1 MAQYAKQ
8 AAAGDTWRLID
19 VRTGEAV
26 ARIWAAEHV
35 DRILR
40 DANMAEAIAN
50 ALALG
55 TTARRAAAQDAYSEW
70 LAAGGRLVDFSGGP
84 GGLSLNTLNDGS
96 ATDSNRHIYVGG
108 VHAGYFHGETYD
120 VSRLLRYLKLGEDLF
135 AAQQIQNATQRRN
148 AIDAAIDLYEASGGI
163 G

>member
-19 VRTGEAV
+19 VRTGQVV
-26 ARIWAAEHV
+26 ARIWSTAHV

-40 DANMAEAIAN
+40 DANMAEAIAA

-84 GGLSLNTLNDGS
+84 GGMSLNTLNDGTV
-96 ATDSNRHIYVGG
+96 ADGNVNIYVGG
-108 VHAGYFHGETYD
+108 VHAGYFHGQVYD
-120 VSRLLRYLKLGEDLF
+120 TSRLLRYIKLGEDLF

-148 AIDAAIDLYEASGGI
+148 AIDAAIDTYEGSGGL

>member
-1 MAQYAKQ
+1 VAQFTKQ
-8 AAAGDTWRLID
+8 AAGDTWRLVD
-19 VRTGEAV
+19 TRTGQAV
-26 ARIWAAEHV
+26 ARIWATEHV

-40 DANMAEAIAN
+40 DANMAEAVAN
-50 ALALG
+50 ALPLSRA
-55 TTARRAAAQDAYSEW
+55 ARRDAAVTAYNEW
-70 LAAGGRLVDFSGGP
+70 TAAGGRLVDFSGGP

-108 VHAGYFHGETYD
+108 VHAGYFHGEVYD
-120 VSRLLRYLKLGEDLF
+120 TSRLLRYLKLGEDLF

-148 AIDAAIDLYEASGGI
+148 AIDAAIDLYEASGGV